1 MKLGPAVPPLSPEQN
16 IELLIRA
23 DKLKL
28 LYQQSFQAVFL
39 SLASAL
45 ILAAILW
52 SHTGRGVLLGWLIA
66 LGISSLLRLALF
78 TAYRRTG
85 PEGLELARNWA
96 RPYLITLMTSS
107 AVWGLGGVWIMPPD
121 SLLNQ
126 TIVFY
131 FLMGMTSGAISVYSA
146 IRPFAIATMV
156 VVLLPATLW
165 MLSRGELTP
174 VLMGVAAF
182 LPLIA
187 AVRATKVLSD
197 SLTQNYL
204 LAHELQQSKDKAEC
218 LARTDALTGLKNR
231 RAFIELADKSVRF
244 CQRHHLPASAIVLD
258 IDRFKAINDSRGH
271 SVGDQALQHIAH
283 LLQTCI
289 RSSDICARIGGE
301 EFAVLLP
308 DTELVAAVQVAEKI
322 RQAII
327 RHPVRTEDGPLLI
340 TASLGVGCSDEALD
354 HLLQL
359 ADTAMYQAKQAGR
372 NRVFCCLGI
381 DHSARPVESAS
392 S

>member
-1 MKLGPAVPPLSPEQN
+1 MKSGPAVPAASPEQN

-78 TAYRRTG
+78 AAYRRAG

-204 LAHELQQSKDKAEC
+204 LAHELQQSKDKAEH

-231 RAFIELADKSVRF
+231 RAFIELADKSVQF
-244 CQRHHLPASAIVLD
+244 CQRHHRPASAIVLD
-258 IDRFKAINDSRGH
+258 IDHFKAINDSRGH

-283 LLQTCI
+283 VLQSCI
-289 RSSDICARIGGE
+289 RRSDICARIGGE

-308 DTELVAAVQVAEKI
+308 DTDLAAAVQVAEKI
-322 RQAII
+322 RQSIV
-327 RHPVRTEDGPLLI
+327 RQPVTTEDGPLLI
-340 TASLGVGCSDEALD
+340 TASQGVGCSDQALD

-359 ADTAMYQAKQAGR
+359 ADKAMYQAKQAGR
-372 NRVFCCLGI
+372 NRVFCCQGI